1 MMRGKRWQD
10 MRSVLVSDMQNA
22 NKIAIG
28 LINDSAIDAYAL
40 NMNYGTY
47 EIEAGTQL
55 NTSFSMYDH
64 ATVENLMKE
73 NPEIIPRARL
83 DIPKDK
89 LWNRQKLTSAITQGI
104 LTGESIPDIA
114 RRLRG
119 VADMNEHAAIR
130 NARTYTTAAE
140 NKGRVDSYE
149 RALAMGIK
157 LKQEWMASLDM
168 RTRASHR
175 LLDGEKVEVGKK
187 FSNGC
192 RYPGD
197 PEGKPWEIYN
207 CRCTLVAAI
216 EGFDDSA
223 EERYS
228 KLPKGLS
235 YEEWKRG
242 IITANKIVN
251 GKDITGTWERR
262 EDKFDFE
269 IEDVINAQGYDGLPR
284 VLSGKAFDDAVKA
297 ANDGNGWIAQRVY
310 SAPTQETLNAYRQQL
325 YYGKW
330 YVDCSTGG
338 AQYGRGMY
346 CAADY
351 NGHLSDGI
359 KTEMDH
365 YKGLGYER
373 YGKDISYTETF
384 TLDPSAKIITNREI
398 NDIRMGNLDW
408 KSYRDEIINNRIST
422 GNYTDDEKTFLR
434 YNLTGDVSWKEVDR
448 AAKALGSTGRDKMMD
463 EAEKIGSDATK
474 AYNNEHERRIELAKI
489 YQRKYRDNGSL
500 AASLGY
506 DAINAEGHGQSG
518 SYTVILNRT
527 KVIFKGD

>member
-1 MMRGKRWQD
+1 MDQGHRQTDQALKELESKISSEYKKAADSAEKKLEAHLKKFKDLDERYSKQVAEGKLSKSEYIKWRRSAMMRGKRWRD

-28 LINDSAIDAYAL
+28 LINDSTIDAYAL

-47 EIEAGTQL
+47 EIEAGTRL
-55 NTSFSMYDH
+55 DTSFSLYDH

-73 NPEIIPRARL
+73 NPEIIPKARL
-83 DIPKDK
+83 DIPKDR

-114 RRLRG
+114 KRLRG

-157 LKQEWMASLDM
+157 LKQEWMAALDM

-223 EERYS
+223 EERFS
-228 KLPKGLS
+228 RLPKGMS
-235 YEEWKRG
+235 YEEWK
-242 IITANKIVN
+242 
-251 GKDITGTWERR
+251 
-262 EDKFDFE
+262 
-269 IEDVINAQGYDGLPR
+269 Q
-284 VLSGKAFDDAVKA
+284 
-297 ANDGNGWIAQRVY
+297 
-310 SAPTQETLNAYRQQL
+310 
-325 YYGKW
+325 
-330 YVDCSTGG
+330 
-338 AQYGRGMY
+338 
-346 CAADY
+346 
-351 NGHLSDGI
+351 
-359 KTEMDH
+359 
-365 YKGLGYER
+365 
-373 YGKDISYTETF
+373 
-384 TLDPSAKIITNREI
+384 
-398 NDIRMGNLDW
+398 
-408 KSYRDEIINNRIST
+408 
-422 GNYTDDEKTFLR
+422 
-434 YNLTGDVSWKEVDR
+434 DR
-448 AAKALGSTGRDKMMD
+448 
-463 EAEKIGSDATK
+463 
-474 AYNNEHERRIELAKI
+474 
-489 YQRKYRDNGSL
+489 
-500 AASLGY
+500 
-506 DAINAEGHGQSG
+506 
-518 SYTVILNRT
+518 
-527 KVIFKGD
+527 

>member
-1 MMRGKRWQD
+1 MKELESKISSEYKKAADSAEGKLKAHLKKFKDLDEKYSKQVAEGKLSKGEYIKWRRSAMMRGKRWQD

-22 NKIAIG
+22 NKIAMG
-28 LINDSAIDAYAL
+28 LINDSTIDAYAL

-55 NTSFSMYDH
+55 NTSFSLYDH

-73 NPEIIPRARL
+73 NPEVIPKARL
-83 DIPKDK
+83 DIPKDR

-114 RRLRG
+114 KRLRG

-207 CRCTLVAAI
+207 CRCTLVAVI

-223 EERYS
+223 EERFS
-228 KLPKGLS
+228 RLPKGMS
-235 YEEWKRG
+235 YNEWKRD
-242 IITANKIVN
+242 KQ
-251 GKDITGTWERR
+251 KD
-262 EDKFDFE
+262 K
-269 IEDVINAQGYDGLPR
+269 
-284 VLSGKAFDDAVKA
+284 
-297 ANDGNGWIAQRVY
+297 
-310 SAPTQETLNAYRQQL
+310 
-325 YYGKW
+325 
-330 YVDCSTGG
+330 
-338 AQYGRGMY
+338 
-346 CAADY
+346 
-351 NGHLSDGI
+351 
-359 KTEMDH
+359 
-365 YKGLGYER
+365 
-373 YGKDISYTETF
+373 
-384 TLDPSAKIITNREI
+384 
-398 NDIRMGNLDW
+398 
-408 KSYRDEIINNRIST
+408 
-422 GNYTDDEKTFLR
+422 
-434 YNLTGDVSWKEVDR
+434 
-448 AAKALGSTGRDKMMD
+448 
-463 EAEKIGSDATK
+463 
-474 AYNNEHERRIELAKI
+474 
-489 YQRKYRDNGSL
+489 
-500 AASLGY
+500 
-506 DAINAEGHGQSG
+506 
-518 SYTVILNRT
+518 
-527 KVIFKGD
+527 